1 MQTKQTKAHNLN
13 RVAEV
18 WMDEYSSIFY
28 NTSVHSA
35 KNYNTGVLD
44 PDPGNIDSR
53 VALREKHK
61 CKSFDWYVVTTLS
74 CHLSR
79 PLSPLPFNK
88 PHPFLGLMTRGRGWA
103 CFRPYWEHPT
113 SRSRSA
119 SSRFMLTCAILK
131 FDAITLFSFP

>member
-88 PHPFLGLMTRGRGWA
+88 PHPFFGFDDSRMRMGVLPSLLGAPHLEVAVCVIPFYIDVR
-103 CFRPYWEHPT
+103 YIE
-113 SRSRSA
+113 
-119 SSRFMLTCAILK
+119 I
-131 FDAITLFSFP
+131 